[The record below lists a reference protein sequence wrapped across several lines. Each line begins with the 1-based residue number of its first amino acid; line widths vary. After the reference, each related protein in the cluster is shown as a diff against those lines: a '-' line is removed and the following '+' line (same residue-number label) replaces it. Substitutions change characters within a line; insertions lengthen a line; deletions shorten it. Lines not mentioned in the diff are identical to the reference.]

1 MADTT
6 VIQVSPV
13 APDLLNV
20 ASEPQERTDSPV
32 SRTSTDETTALID
45 RVHGLL
51 ENRPACMAGRRGCP
65 APNTSLRR
73 TAAATHHTL
82 PASSSRPTS
91 TARRRHNRSSSLP
104 PLADQ
109 TLQMVDITTEES
121 ATAPTV
127 EIVTEFNRGS
137 TLRHSTQHLKERVQ
151 ERYVKKCIVCIQL
164 YYQ

>member
-13 APDLLNV
+13 APNLLNV

-65 APNTSLRR
+65 APNTSPRR
-73 TAAATHHTL
+73 TAVATHHTL

-91 TARRRHNRSSSLP
+91 TARNRSSSLP
-104 PLADQ
+104 PQA
-109 TLQMVDITTEES
+109 LQMVDITTEES

-127 EIVTEFNRGS
+127 EMVTEFNRGS

-151 ERYVKKCIVCIQL
+151 ERYVKNL
-164 YYQ
+164 